1 MTARY
6 LSTFLNYEKNLNA
19 FSSRNVNLARV
30 RAVLS
35 KLNSP
40 QKYLK
45 AIHIAG
51 SKGKGS
57 TAAFVAQILSQA
69 GYKVGL
75 YTSPHLY
82 HLRERFRI
90 LDASIAVKALGKD
103 EIFSGCISQKQ
114 FGKLIK
120 KIRPVLEAA
129 RHHPKFGDLTYFEV
143 LTIAAFCYFYDE
155 KVDFAV
161 LETGLGGRLD
171 ATNVCQPFVA
181 AISSIS
187 LEHTQQLGK
196 TLRKIAF
203 EKAGI
208 IKKNSAV
215 VLALQSPEVLKVIKA
230 RSAALNVV
238 PMIAEKNIFKISLL
252 GEHQNTNAALAVG
265 IIQALRARGFSVD
278 QAAVKK
284 GLAGTFWPLRF
295 EIVGKNPAIV
305 LDAAH
310 NPQSCQKLAETIK
323 KIFPSQKVIL
333 IFGSSYDKD
342 IRGMAPHLQAISQ
355 KVILTRARHP
365 RALGWTQKLA
375 KEIFEKEDF
384 IITASVKEACSQALR
399 LAGKKSVIVVTGSLF
414 VAAEAR
420 KIL

>member
-1 MTARY
+1 M
-6 LSTFLNYEKNLNA
+6 
-19 FSSRNVNLARV
+19 
-30 RAVLS
+30 
-35 KLNSP
+35 
-40 QKYLK
+40 
-45 AIHIAG
+45 
-51 SKGKGS
+51 
-57 TAAFVAQILSQA
+57 
-69 GYKVGL
+69 
-75 YTSPHLY
+75 
-82 HLRERFRI
+82 
-90 LDASIAVKALGKD
+90 
-103 EIFSGCISQKQ
+103 
-114 FGKLIK
+114 
-120 KIRPVLEAA
+120 
-129 RHHPKFGDLTYFEV
+129 LT
-143 LTIAAFCYFYDE
+143 D
-155 KVDFAV
+155 
-161 LETGLGGRLD
+161 
-171 ATNVCQPFVA
+171 
-181 AISSIS
+181 
-187 LEHTQQLGK
+187 
-196 TLRKIAF
+196 
-203 EKAGI
+203 
-208 IKKNSAV
+208 
-215 VLALQSPEVLKVIKA
+215 
-230 RSAALNVV
+230 
-238 PMIAEKNIFKISLL
+238 KNIFKISLL

-375 KEIFEKEDF
+375 KEIFQKEDF